1 MNVAFAVDKNCRAWG
16 AVKKHWI
23 LIADRN
29 PRVRAF
35 LMRELRA
42 EGYRVTA
49 AGSQAEVVRAA
60 FADNR
65 IDVIILDPD
74 LPDDDPAALFNTLRS
89 RIPAIPVI
97 IHTFVQDGQN
107 TAPPAANEIFVEKQ
121 ANSIETL
128 KKIVRDITCKNP

>member
-1 MNVAFAVDKNCRAWG
+1 MLLLQLIKNCRARG
-16 AVKKHWI
+16 AMKKYWI

-35 LMRELRA
+35 LRRELRA
-42 EGYRVTA
+42 EGYRVTV
-49 AGSQAEVVRAA
+49 AGSRAEVVRAV
-60 FADNR
+60 FGDNR
-65 IDVIILDPD
+65 IDVIILDPN
-74 LPDDDPAALFNTLRS
+74 LPDDDPAALFSTLRS

-107 TAPPAANEIFVEKQ
+107 AAPPAANEIFVEKQ

-128 KKIVRDITCKNP
+128 KKIIRDITCKNP